1 MYPLKEILTY
11 GENMMNGIFDRLEY
25 RNEVLRSNTFVFGN
39 ANGTNVKTIIPLL
52 SVGDT
57 IISRNTFFLNSL
69 WKQHSIN
76 KDCIIIEQH

>member
-39 ANGTNVKTIIPLL
+39 ANGT
-52 SVGDT
+52 SV
-57 IISRNTFFLNSL
+57 
-69 WKQHSIN
+69 
-76 KDCIIIEQH
+76 